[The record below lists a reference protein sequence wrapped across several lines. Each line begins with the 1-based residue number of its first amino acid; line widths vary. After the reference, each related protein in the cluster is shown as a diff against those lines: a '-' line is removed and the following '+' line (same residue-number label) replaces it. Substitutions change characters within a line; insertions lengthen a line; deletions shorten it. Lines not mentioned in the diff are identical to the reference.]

1 MSRPALFHSICAPH
15 TYFGGPVLVGRLS
28 VLSARFGVRHVS
40 HRLVVCMRAGLVR
53 VYGQVTGMRGMYTA
67 TGVEHARNASKRAVA
82 ERRVR

>member
-1 MSRPALFHSICAPH
+1 
-15 TYFGGPVLVGRLS
+15 
-28 VLSARFGVRHVS
+28 
-40 HRLVVCMRAGLVR
+40 MRAGLVR